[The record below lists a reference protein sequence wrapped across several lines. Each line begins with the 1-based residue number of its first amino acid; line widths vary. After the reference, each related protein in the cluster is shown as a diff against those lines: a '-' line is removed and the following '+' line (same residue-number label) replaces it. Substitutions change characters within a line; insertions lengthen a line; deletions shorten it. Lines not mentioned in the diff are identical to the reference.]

1 MGPIEEPFGYS
12 KQQRPAGTLS
22 PPPRIR
28 FPGNHLLLLEAIA
41 RHNGQVIHPL
51 RLLARETATRP
62 RQPLVFSIASTRQR
76 KTNTR
81 LRTTVPLADTPPPIP
96 MQQHKH
102 KQCVTPRVTLR
113 PEIVPPVNRPPPPTF
128 FLTIAG
134 VVPLPLD
141 SLPIAIDH
149 PSSSACH
156 GMERSIF
163 RFDSTWCQNEE
174 RSCVDLSFKGTFM
187 SNIEIRIRRF

>member
-1 MGPIEEPFGYS
+1 MAWGGDKDKEDGSRFSIGSGTRRGSIMGGGSSTGPIEEPFGYS

-22 PPPRIR
+22 PPRIR

-81 LRTTVPLADTPPPIP
+81 LRTTVPLVADTPPAYARDTT
-96 MQQHKH
+96 QAR
-102 KQCVTPRVTLR
+102 CVHRELPCAQRLFLV
-113 PEIVPPVNRPPPPTF
+113 PVNRPPPP
-128 FLTIAG
+128 
-134 VVPLPLD
+134 
-141 SLPIAIDH
+141 
-149 PSSSACH
+149 
-156 GMERSIF
+156 
-163 RFDSTWCQNEE
+163 RFS
-174 RSCVDLSFKGTFM
+174 
-187 SNIEIRIRRF
+187 